1 MFEPGSLVVSGN
13 SGICRVEGVSLK
25 KQLDGVGEAMYYTL
39 TPLFGSGR
47 VYTPV
52 DTKVFMRPVITA
64 EEAGDL
70 IRRMPQIEPGCCAGT
85 DQRSLAEHYRGL
97 LHTYQCESLVKII
110 KAVYL
115 KGQAAA
121 AKGKKL
127 GKTDQQF
134 MKRAEELLYEELS
147 LALDMPKDQVKDH
160 ILQTL
165 EPAGQS

>member
-1 MFEPGSLVVSGN
+1 M
-13 SGICRVEGVSLK
+13 
-25 KQLDGVGEAMYYTL
+25 
-39 TPLFGSGR
+39 
-47 VYTPV
+47 
-52 DTKVFMRPVITA
+52 
-64 EEAGDL
+64 
-70 IRRMPQIEPGCCAGT
+70 
-85 DQRSLAEHYRGL
+85 
-97 LHTYQCESLVKII
+97 KII

-115 KGQAAA
+115 KAQQAA

-165 EPAGQS
+165 EPAAQ

>member
-1 MFEPGSLVVSGN
+1 M
-13 SGICRVEGVSLK
+13 
-25 KQLDGVGEAMYYTL
+25 KQQLGGGGQAMYYTL
-39 TPLFGSGR
+39 TPLFGSGT

-52 DTKVFMRPVITA
+52 DTKVFMRPVITG
-64 EEAGDL
+64 EEAQDL
-70 IRRMPQIEPGCCAGT
+70 IRRMPEIEPCCCSGT
-85 DQRSLAEHYRGL
+85 DQRALSEH
-97 LHTYQCESLVKII
+97 YQCESLVKII

-115 KGQAAA
+115 KAQQAA

-165 EPAGQS
+165 EPAAQ

>member
-1 MFEPGSLVVSGN
+1 MFEPGSLIVYGN

-25 KQLDGVGEAMYYTL
+25 PQLEGEGQAMYYTL
-39 TPLFGSGR
+39 TPVFGSGT

-52 DTKVFMRPVITA
+52 DTKVFMRPVIT
-64 EEAGDL
+64 GDQAREL
-70 IRRMPQIEPGCCAGT
+70 IRRMPEIEPGACEGT
-85 DQRSLAEHYRGL
+85 DQRALAEHYRGL
-97 LHTYQCESLVKII
+97 LHTCQCESLVKII

-115 KGQAAA
+115 KGKQAA

-134 MKRAEELLYEELS
+134 MKKAEELLYEELS

-160 ILQTL
+160 ILRTL
-165 EPAGQS
+165 EPVAQ

>member
-1 MFEPGSLVVSGN
+1 MFETGSLIVYGN
-13 SGICRVEGVSLK
+13 SGICRVEGVSM
-25 KQLDGVGEAMYYTL
+25 KQQLGGGGQAMYYTL
-39 TPLFGSGR
+39 TPLFGSGT

-52 DTKVFMRPVITA
+52 DTKVFMRPVITG
-64 EEAGDL
+64 EEARDL
-70 IRRMPQIEPGCCAGT
+70 IRRMPEIEPCCCSGT
-85 DQRSLAEHYRGL
+85 DQRALSEHYRGL
-97 LHTYQCESLVKII
+97 QLLSHADAL
-110 KAVYL
+110 KA
-115 KGQAAA
+115 QQAA

-165 EPAGQS
+165 EPAAQ